1 MFSAEPQG
9 LSIQISEASDWR
21 TRTFSRGKKTMTAR
35 RQSRYILD
43 ISVCGCMWVYPTD
56 PNPGRHLWGGSGRG
70 QVVGGMW
77 HVAGG
82 TPELNSWANIWS
94 GCGSVALKLW
104 QVQIVEPLAVFRVLE
119 HLYWVTHTHT
129 NTRRSFSPDFPAA
142 ICFPVVSRSLF
153 FFCFSCPSFIG
164 LRLS

>member
-1 MFSAEPQG
+1 MFLAEPQG

-77 HVAGG
+77 QVGHRNSTAEQTFDLAAVQWRSNCDRCKL
-82 TPELNSWANIWS
+82 LNHSLSFVFLNT
-94 GCGSVALKLW
+94 CTGS
-104 QVQIVEPLAVFRVLE
+104 
-119 HLYWVTHTHT
+119 HTHT

-142 ICFPVVSRSLF
+142 ICFPVVSRSLL